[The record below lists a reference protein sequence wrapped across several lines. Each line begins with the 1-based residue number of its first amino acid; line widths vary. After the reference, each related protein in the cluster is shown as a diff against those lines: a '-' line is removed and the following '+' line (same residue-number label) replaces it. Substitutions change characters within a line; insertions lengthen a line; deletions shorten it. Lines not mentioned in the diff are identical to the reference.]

1 VASSRSK
8 LDRVIVEGPV
18 RARRISLLASQ
29 PTDDVAAFYCQRQY
43 CPSTRHGQRRFA
55 PKNIRGLDPPLLF
68 LPLPSL
74 PPRLPFPFPFPPPK
88 REYFSPSREENEYR
102 FPCAFH
108 NASQSTVKQSNINAI
123 HRLSCRPT
131 INKFLQQ
138 RQRQI
143 AKQID
148 PSYSLGC
155 ASVHPV
161 TPSTSLHVPRA
172 SLPHAPTAFRS
183 VQSLAL
189 GSPACPT
196 DRLQRVV

>member
-1 VASSRSK
+1 LRQKIFGGWTLPFSS
-8 LDRVIVEGPV
+8 
-18 RARRISLLASQ
+18 
-29 PTDDVAAFYCQRQY
+29 F
-43 CPSTRHGQRRFA
+43 
-55 PKNIRGLDPPLLF
+55 PPLT
-68 LPLPSL
+68 S
-74 PPRLPFPFPFPPPK
+74 PRLSFPFPFLPPK

-102 FPCAFH
+102 FPCDFH

-155 ASVHPV
+155 ASVRPV
-161 TPSTSLHVPRA
+161 TPSTSLRVPRA